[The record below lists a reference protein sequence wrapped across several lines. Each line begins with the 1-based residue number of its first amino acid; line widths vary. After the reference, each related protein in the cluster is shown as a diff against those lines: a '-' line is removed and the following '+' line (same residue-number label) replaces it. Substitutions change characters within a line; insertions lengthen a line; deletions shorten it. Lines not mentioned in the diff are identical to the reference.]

1 MEQAPG
7 VLMSER
13 LKFVSVE
20 TFRGQVAT
28 ISRKNSIEGLLSCY
42 EAVNSRAG
50 CDGYKR
56 NIHRTRRND
65 LEIVP
70 RQDCTKLWI
79 ERLVLGSGRSMSTH
93 RESATVIDINAAG
106 ISLTADQ
113 LRPEHEAFTS
123 RREVMAPWQAR
134 CVQGYI
140 AANLH
145 STIRVMDL
153 IRMMKFC
160 PNRFGRVFKETF
172 GCTPHQYIIGKRIER
187 AKSLMLMSKDTLAQI
202 AAECGFVNQSHLSN
216 LFRKIVGVSPSWWRQ
231 THASPR
237 L

>member
-1 MEQAPG
+1 
-7 VLMSER
+7 
-13 LKFVSVE
+13 
-20 TFRGQVAT
+20 
-28 ISRKNSIEGLLSCY
+28 
-42 EAVNSRAG
+42 
-50 CDGYKR
+50 
-56 NIHRTRRND
+56 
-65 LEIVP
+65 
-70 RQDCTKLWI
+70 
-79 ERLVLGSGRSMSTH
+79 
-93 RESATVIDINAAG
+93 
-106 ISLTADQ
+106 
-113 LRPEHEAFTS
+113 
-123 RREVMAPWQAR
+123 MAPWQAR

-160 PNRFGRVFKETF
+160 PNRFGRVFKQTF

>member
-1 MEQAPG
+1 
-7 VLMSER
+7 
-13 LKFVSVE
+13 
-20 TFRGQVAT
+20 
-28 ISRKNSIEGLLSCY
+28 
-42 EAVNSRAG
+42 
-50 CDGYKR
+50 
-56 NIHRTRRND
+56 
-65 LEIVP
+65 
-70 RQDCTKLWI
+70 
-79 ERLVLGSGRSMSTH
+79 MSTY
-93 RESATVIDINAAG
+93 RESATMIGIDAVGPA
-106 ISLTADQ
+106 LTSNQ
-113 LRPEHEAFTS
+113 PYSEREAIIP

-202 AAECGFVNQSHLSN
+202 AMECGFVNQSHLSN